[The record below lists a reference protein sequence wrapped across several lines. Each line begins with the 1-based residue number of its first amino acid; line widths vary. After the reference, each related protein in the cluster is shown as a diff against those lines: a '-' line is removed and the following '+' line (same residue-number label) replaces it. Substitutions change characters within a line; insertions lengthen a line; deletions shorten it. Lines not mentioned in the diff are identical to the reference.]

1 MTKIL
6 NQIIFF
12 FLHQNQNIFFS
23 NNGNQNIFLEKNH
36 NPPPLQVKWSVPY
49 NNCKSANFSCDI
61 GMRQGENLFPFLFA
75 LFLNLPGLKTISE
88 KIEENCMQTI
98 LLLWLNHASSIGCF
112 WRILQKMEIESKCRK
127 N

>member
-1 MTKIL
+1 
-6 NQIIFF
+6 
-12 FLHQNQNIFFS
+12 
-23 NNGNQNIFLEKNH
+23 
-36 NPPPLQVKWSVPY
+36 
-49 NNCKSANFSCDI
+49 
-61 GMRQGENLFPFLFA
+61 MRQGENLFPFLFA